1 MVDALM
7 TQNSELRTMLIKAT
21 SHKENSN
28 TDPEEEKKRDDVVC
42 NMIHSNLSQED
53 FDSWPQI
60 YVTLKNLGFM
70 PREST

>member
-1 MVDALM
+1 MVDALK

-42 NMIHSNLSQED
+42 NIIHSNLK
-53 FDSWPQI
+53 F
-60 YVTLKNLGFM
+60 K
-70 PREST
+70 PRRF